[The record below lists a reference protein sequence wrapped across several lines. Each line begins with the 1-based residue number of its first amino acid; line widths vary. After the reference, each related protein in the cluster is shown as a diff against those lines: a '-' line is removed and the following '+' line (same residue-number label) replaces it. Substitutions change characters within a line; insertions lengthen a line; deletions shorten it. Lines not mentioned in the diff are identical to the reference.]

1 MIVAKEIFETNKFHH
16 IPVVDEDDQLVGI
29 LSQHDYNKMLTTFS
43 VFKNSKADLA
53 NRKFMMSMQVKDV
66 MTDQVKK
73 LHENGYV
80 ISDADES
87 SGLSDEER
95 LVGELA
101 RLQTMMMILED
112 KEEYEKASVIQK
124 KIQIINKKLN
134 DGTGKY

>member
-1 MIVAKEIFETNKFHH
+1 MTEDEI
-16 IPVVDEDDQLVGI
+16 QRL
-29 LSQHDYNKMLTTFS
+29 
-43 VFKNSKADLA
+43 ADLIFD
-53 NRKFMMSMQVKDV
+53 RMMEKQERLDQDYY
-66 MTDQVKK
+66 DQVKK

-101 RLQTMMMILED
+101 RLQTLMMILED
-112 KEEYEKASVIQK
+112 KEEYEQAATIKK
-124 KIQIINKKLN
+124 KIEIINKKLN